1 MYLENQTVS
10 LGRPAHFFCQFPGK
24 YEDLRLSIDGGV
36 IRLSFT
42 GPDLNITTENTTL
55 ESVTVH
61 SINITISGT
70 RKRNNTLLECYD
82 ESVGRKNFPTATLT
96 VIGYRHTNSSII
108 SCRRSS

>member
-1 MYLENQTVS
+1 MSRDTLIPHRLLCVCCLSCKYVLSVHSGVYLENQTVL

-42 GPDLNITTENTTL
+42 GPNLNLTIENTTL

-61 SINITISGT
+61 SINITI
-70 RKRNNTLLECYD
+70 Y
-82 ESVGRKNFPTATLT
+82 
-96 VIGYRHTNSSII
+96 
-108 SCRRSS
+108 